1 MTKVSEQTKAALDAA
16 LSAHIADEAEGA
28 LVSGYV
34 IQAAYF
40 NGETIEHGTHG
51 YMREFAEGQAYHA
64 GFGLASMLVEF
75 YRNPD
80 WFDDDDD

>member
-1 MTKVSEQTKAALDAA
+1 MSDETKSALDAA
-16 LSAHIADEAEGA
+16 IAAHIADEVPGS

-34 IQAAYF
+34 LQASYF

-51 YMREFAEGQAYHA
+51 YMREFAEDQAYHN
-64 GFGLASMLVEF
+64 GLGLASMLLDY

-80 WFDDDDD
+80 RWEDEEDDD